1 MKLSKIQ
8 VRRIQMA
15 TGLTPIT
22 EGDPF
27 HQALTRQFGE
37 ETFYIAKRGLLVFEP
52 ADDMRE
58 ACEDPVRAWRLAEF
72 SEKNGESVLDTI
84 ERERTTMVIDLANP
98 AGDQRSIN

>member
-1 MKLSKIQ
+1 MGFVQ
-8 VRRIQMA
+8 VSIENRVDGCCFAIRA
-15 TGLTPIT
+15 LRTPSCIY
-22 EGDPF
+22 GIVQW
-27 HQALTRQFGE
+27 QALSW
-37 ETFYIAKRGLLVFEP
+37 VFEP

-72 SEKNGESVLDTI
+72 SEKDGESALDTI